1 VLEDLSPSNL
11 CFAGKEPFLNRQSA
25 RLVHDTVALR
35 NQLQPQKQTQI
46 GVITNGT
53 RVHRYRK
60 LIEQAPPDYLD
71 VSVDGLP
78 PAHDAV
84 RGEGAFEMLAP
95 NLRWLSH
102 VFKDSLWLTHTLM
115 ATNLANL
122 PEFVSFFNRTF
133 GIQNFSLG
141 IYKSLPQTDSTLA
154 MPSDSLAHELDA
166 ALSALGDTTLK
177 TSVRV
182 VMDIDM
188 IHEGEADFLERKGWF
203 NESATKGTFKTV
215 ADRQFN
221 NGVNLQMMVAGFPVG
236 LWHAVR
242 ITPEGFWLAAE
253 DMIHPMRYE
262 ELAVGKL
269 QDYDFDA
276 RRLYEEGLR
285 SDRLQELFSEADDT
299 ELSLLPALK
308 IRA

>member
-1 VLEDLSPSNL
+1 VLKDLSPSNL

-25 RLVHDTVALR
+25 RLVHDTIVLR
-35 NQLQPQKQTQI
+35 NQLQPEKQTQI

-53 RVHRYRK
+53 MVHRHRG
-60 LIEQAPPDYLD
+60 LLEQAPPDYLD

-78 PAHDAV
+78 SAHDAV

-102 VFKDSLWLTHTLM
+102 VFKDSLWLTHTIM
-115 ATNLANL
+115 ATNLADL

-141 IYKSLPQTDSTLA
+141 IYKSLSQTDSTLA
-154 MPSDSLAHELDA
+154 TPSDSLAAELDA
-166 ALSALGDTTLK
+166 ALSALGDTILK

-188 IHEGEADFLERKGWF
+188 IHERVADLLDRRGWF
-203 NESATKGTFKTV
+203 TEAATQGTFKTV
-215 ADRQFN
+215 ADRQFD
-221 NGVNLQMMVAGFPVG
+221 NGVNLQMMVAGIPVG

-269 QDYDFDA
+269 QDYDFDS
-276 RRLYEEGLR
+276 RRLYEAGLR
-285 SDRLQELFSEADDT
+285 SERLRELFSEADDS
-299 ELSLLPALK
+299 ELPLLPSL
-308 IRA
+308 